1 MPSDNAKDT
10 DNVECNEPV
19 VSEVELVPSD
29 DAKDKDDVECN
40 EPVVLAVEL
49 VPSDDAKDIGDA
61 LGSSAAVKAE
71 ATDPDHLILILSDL
85 LMQYRE
91 AELVLDSAQD

>member
-1 MPSDNAKDT
+1 MCNEPVVSAAELVPSDNAKDT

-19 VSEVELVPSD
+19 VS
-29 DAKDKDDVECN
+29 
-40 EPVVLAVEL
+40 AVEL
-49 VPSDDAKDIGDA
+49 VPSDNAKDIGDA
-61 LGSSAAVKAE
+61 LESSVALKAE
-71 ATDPDHLILILSDL
+71 ATDPDRLMLILSDL